1 MRVLRNFKF
10 QNRKINISRGSGGV
24 RSSALDMFYTKD
36 STFDFLRKNM
46 FSDFFSSKKIRR
58 KKKISANFGNFETF
72 KITEIPPKKSEIFFG
87 GLFFDEKKSKIY
99 FFLKNQKYYPWCKTY
114 PKQSF

>member
-1 MRVLRNFKF
+1 
-10 QNRKINISRGSGGV
+10 
-24 RSSALDMFYTKD
+24 MFYTKD

-46 FSDFFSSKKIRR
+46 FSDFFFVEKNPT
-58 KKKISANFGNFETF
+58 KKKSQQIL
-72 KITEIPPKKSEIFFG
+72 EILKLSKLPKFLQKKSEIFFG

-114 PKQSF
+114 PK